1 MQVRHILERKG
12 DDVVTTRPETTLE
25 EAARLLKSHRIGALV
40 VTEGNDRVLG
50 IVSERDIVNA
60 LAEHGAVCGKRPVS
74 EVMTEELAVCTPEDT
89 TDTLMEVMTRQRVR
103 HLPVMEN
110 GRLAGIVS
118 IGDVVKSRMEEIA
131 FEAEQMKMYIAT
143 G

>member
-1 MQVRHILERKG
+1 MQVRQILERKG
-12 DDVVTTRPETTLE
+12 RGVITTSPETTLE
-25 EAARLLKSHRIGALV
+25 EAARMLKDHRIGALV
-40 VTEGNDRVLG
+40 VTDGEDRVLG

-60 LAEHGAVCGKRPVS
+60 LAEHGAACGRRPAS
-74 EVMTEELAVCTPEDT
+74 EIMTVELAVCSPDDT

-103 HLPVMEN
+103 HLPVIED
-110 GRLAGIVS
+110 GKLAGIVS

>member
-1 MQVRHILERKG
+1 MQVRQILERKG
-12 DDVVTTRPETTLE
+12 REVITTSPETTLE

-40 VTEGNDRVLG
+40 VTDGDGGVLG
-50 IVSERDIVNA
+50 IVSERDIVCA
-60 LAEHGAVCGKRPVS
+60 LAEHGAVCGERPVS
-74 EVMTEELAVCTPEDT
+74 GVMTVDLAVCTPDDT

-103 HLPVMEN
+103 HLPVIEN
-110 GRLAGIVS
+110 GKLAGIVS

>member
-1 MQVRHILERKG
+1 MQVRQILERKG
-12 DDVVTTRPETTLE
+12 QEVITTSPETTLE
-25 EAARLLKSHRIGALV
+25 EAARMLKDHRIGALV
-40 VTEGNDRVLG
+40 VTDEGGGVLG
-50 IVSERDIVNA
+50 IVSERDIGNA

-74 EVMTEELAVCTPEDT
+74 EIMTVDLAVCSPDDT
-89 TDTLMEVMTRQRVR
+89 TDTLMEVMTHQRVR
-103 HLPVMEN
+103 HLPVIED

>member
-1 MQVRHILERKG
+1 MQVRHILQRKG
-12 DDVVTTRPETTLE
+12 HDVVTTSPETTLE
-25 EAARLLKSHRIGALV
+25 EAARLLKRHRIGALV
-40 VTEGNDRVLG
+40 VTDENDRVLG

-60 LAEHGAVCGKRPVS
+60 LAEHGAVCGERPVA
-74 EVMTEELAVCTPEDT
+74 EVMTKDVAVCTPDDT
-89 TDTLMEVMTRQRVR
+89 TDTLMEVMTNQRVR
-103 HLPVMEN
+103 HLPVIDN

-131 FEAEQMKMYIAT
+131 FEAEQMKMYIST

>member
-12 DDVVTTRPETTLE
+12 REVVTTSPETTLE

-40 VTEGNDRVLG
+40 VTDGDGRVLG

-60 LAEHGAVCGKRPVS
+60 LAEHGAVCGERPVS
-74 EVMTEELAVCTPEDT
+74 EVMTEDLAVCTPEDT

-103 HLPVMEN
+103 HLPVIED

>member
-12 DDVVTTRPETTLE
+12 DDVVTTRPEATLE
-25 EAARLLKSHRIGALV
+25 EAARLLKNHRIGALV
-40 VTEGNDRVLG
+40 VTDGNDRVLG

-60 LAEHGAVCGKRPVS
+60 LAQHGAVCGERPVS

-103 HLPVMEN
+103 HLPVIEN